1 MLTSTAKTRSIDA
14 AIPYGSGQRI
24 PYSGVYRAQHHQH
37 RPSHLVTVVQGEFF
51 PACRVCGLQVSF
63 TAVHTADLVRE
74 DYDFSVAPG
83 PQLAVG

>member
-1 MLTSTAKTRSIDA
+1 MPTSTAKTRSIDVA
-14 AIPYGSGQRI
+14 VPYGSGQRI
-24 PYSGVYRAQHHQH
+24 PYSGVYRVQHYQH

-51 PACRVCGLQVSF
+51 PACRVCGLQVMF

>member
-1 MLTSTAKTRSIDA
+1 MVTNSARARSIDA

-24 PYSGVYRAQHHQH
+24 PYSGVYRVQHHEH

-51 PACRVCGLQVSF
+51 PACRVCGLQVRF

-74 DYDFSVAPG
+74 DYDFSAIAG
-83 PQLAVG
+83 PQLVVR